1 MRITSMIP
9 FFIRKSCRMAAWL
22 IYLQIEQEET
32 KRQSTDDSQFSK
44 PLEELNAFEAS
55 RRP

>member
-1 MRITSMIP
+1 MIP

-32 KRQSTDDSQFSK
+32 RRESTDDRSQFSK